1 MSYKMPGVIPIGIPK
16 PPQPKPKKKKKK
28 PVVEKATADFYSF
41 IGSKP
46 EPYDKEKFDMALSLA
61 KRTDFYE
68 EKLGEGR
75 YPFLDRDINEEI
87 LSEEMAAKIRRQIYE
102 EILSLFGAE
111 KEVLDIVD
119 PQEIKSNISQIIE
132 LDKKITEALPPSPKP
147 AKRVEELQESVE
159 AAKETVQET
168 KTEDEVIPDIMK
180 DFMSKTAATKTPSV
194 DDLGLDTTGTGQ
206 SALEGAVDAGM
217 SQEDTTAVQAIQN
230 VEFAKETLAE
240 LKVDRIKRQATLL
253 PPLPPNSEF
262 FTIDKEID
270 RLFIILSPSTG
281 RIRKK
286 FPPSLF
292 LKDWEMVRQELSKE
306 KFQEFGDF
314 STPNE
319 MLFSGIER
327 PAAYEVLKLNEKP
340 TKISDF
346 LKAQKILVD
355 PDLGIYEDHNIK
367 TNHKYYYAFRSI
379 EKDNTLTEEI
389 NDGLISY
396 ISDPIE
402 VELVN
407 EGNISFLTTKPLLL
421 NEEEKKHYVKTFRRR
436 IRIQPSLL
444 QTIPVKT
451 ERDIGNLDDS
461 SFDPK
466 NKFKVRLTSSK
477 TGRKI
482 DLNIKFVKNKL
493 KQAVPPEGAKRL
505 IDLTKPKTI
514 PTDTG
519 PVEKEEKTF
528 DIDGTIKV
536 SVDGKEYDITNAKTD
551 IPGVVGKAPAITSK
565 CKGLNTKDFDK
576 DDNSY
581 AGTKFFCDKY
591 LAEDC
596 DFNCKSKYTAFLTN
610 KFFLIPKRKYIICT
624 YEKSPGKCY
633 YVEK

>member
-1 MSYKMPGVIPIGIPK
+1 MPIGIPK

-68 EKLGEGR
+68 EKLEEGR

-87 LSEEMAAKIRRQIYE
+87 LNEEMAAKIRRQIYE

-132 LDKKITEALPPSPKP
+132 LDKKITEAPPPPPKLS
-147 AKRVEELQESVE
+147 KREEEQLEESLDNFVNITTGPESVIE
-159 AAKETVQET
+159 SSDPSGNQ
-168 KTEDEVIPDIMK
+168 
-180 DFMSKTAATKTPSV
+180 TPSLL
-194 DDLGLDTTGTGQ
+194 DLGVDTVGTGQ
-206 SALEGAVDAGM
+206 SALEEAVESGM
-217 SQEDTTAVQAIQN
+217 SQEDTTAVQKMQD

-240 LKVDRIKRQATLL
+240 LKVDRIKRQETLL
-253 PPLPPNSEF
+253 PPLPPNSDF

-355 PDLGIYEDHNIK
+355 PNLGIYEDHNIK
-367 TNHKYYYAFRSI
+367 ANHKYYYAFRSI
-379 EKDNTLTEEI
+379 EEDNTLTEQF

-444 QTIPVKT
+444 QTIPVIK
-451 ERDIGNLDDS
+451 EADIGNLDDS
-461 SFDPK
+461 CFDPE
-466 NKFKVRLTSSK
+466 NKFKVRLTSAK

-482 DLNIKFVKNKL
+482 DLNIKFVKNKFKQAEPPEGSRKLFNLVKCSEDDQCPPGLLCSGTVKNDDIIFSFGNCISAEIVEAERKKAAESLIGKPTGKCSVPDPVFQLVAAAPLVGGLIGGLL
-493 KQAVPPEGAKRL
+493 KQAADKAETKTECD
-505 IDLTKPKTI
+505 DLRPLLEEVLEEMEFDGDPSEVLSGFTKPL
-514 PTDTG
+514 
-519 PVEKEEKTF
+519 
-528 DIDGTIKV
+528 
-536 SVDGKEYDITNAKTD
+536 
-551 IPGVVGKAPAITSK
+551 
-565 CKGLNTKDFDK
+565 KGDF
-576 DDNSY
+576 
-581 AGTKFFCDKY
+581 
-591 LAEDC
+591 AE
-596 DFNCKSKYTAFLTN
+596 
-610 KFFLIPKRKYIICT
+610 
-624 YEKSPGKCY
+624 
-633 YVEK
+633 